1 MLSKDIE
8 YFILRIIRKYLFS
21 ENILCKYGNFIPY
34 YRTTSGQFSPTPVV
48 EKYLKFTSMQ
58 KLSVA
63 DKNILEV
70 GVGVTNC
77 TCYGLAINGANFCY
91 AYEPYVKYNKKLEN
105 KLFLK
110 HAEYINVLNKVTRI
124 KDLCKVNPNTIDVIF
139 SNSVLEHVADMDKLC
154 SQLKR
159 IMKNNAWMIHFVDY
173 RDHFF
178 KYQFHFYKY
187 NRKFWEALNPG
198 LSRLRINDHLKIFKK
213 YGFETK
219 IVDKEIA
226 MKEFEKFKNENKIA
240 KEFSNYNDIDLATIS
255 SVIFAR
261 KR

>member
-1 MLSKDIE
+1 MLSRDIE
-8 YFILRIIRKYLFS
+8 YLILRIIRKYLFS
-21 ENILCKYGNFIPY
+21 TNILYKYGKFIPY
-34 YRTTSGQFSPTPVV
+34 YRTTAGQFSPTPVI
-48 EKYLKFTSMQ
+48 EKYLKYTSTQ
-58 KLSVA
+58 KLSIT

-70 GVGVTNC
+70 GVGATNC
-77 TCYGLAINGANFCY
+77 TCYGLAINGAKSCY
-91 AYEPYVKYNKKLEN
+91 AYEPYLKYNKKLEN
-105 KLFLK
+105 KLLFN
-110 HAEYINVLNKVTRI
+110 HTEYTNALNKVTRI
-124 KDLCKVNPNTIDVIF
+124 KDLRELDPDTIDVIF

-187 NRKFWEALNPG
+187 NRKLWKALDPE
-198 LSRLRINDHLKIFKK
+198 LSRLRINDHLEIFKN

-219 IVDKEIA
+219 ILDKETA
-226 MKEFEKFKNENKIA
+226 MKEFEKFKTENKIA
-240 KEFSNYNDIDLATIS
+240 EEFSGYSNVELATIKG
-255 SVIFAR
+255 VIFAR